1 MSRADDDDDVYR
13 SENVII
19 HEQPMT
25 AVYLNP
31 RGQVVIRQRDDF
43 DGDRWVFFS
52 TEHLPALMKALAEI
66 APYAGF
72 VPLQDKYDGEQEV
85 EQPPSVAAQPPAPAR
100 EPDQRE
106 LIVAAL
112 GAGGKSKRQIA
123 AEIGVSEATVRR
135 VAATLGATLV
145 QLSCDSR
152 ASDAPGVARDD
163 ATAEQEAVDR
173 DAPSL
178 FGSR

>member
-1 MSRADDDDDVYR
+1 MSRCDDDDDNVFR

-31 RGQVVIRQRDDF
+31 KGQVVIRQRDDF
-43 DGDRWVFFS
+43 DGDRWVYFS
-52 TEHLPALMKALAEI
+52 AEHLAALMKALAEI

-72 VPLQDKYDGEQEV
+72 VPLQEKDDDEQVV
-85 EQPPSVAAQPPAPAR
+85 EQPPPVATPPPETAR

-112 GAGGKSKRQIA
+112 RTGGKSKRQIA

-135 VAATLGATLV
+135 VAATLV
-145 QLSCDSR
+145 RLSCDSR

-163 ATAEQEAVDR
+163 APAEQETVDR

>member
-1 MSRADDDDDVYR
+1 VSRSDDDDDNVYT
-13 SENVII
+13 SETVII

-31 RGQVVIRQRDDF
+31 KGQVVIRQRDDF
-43 DGDRWVFFS
+43 DGDRWVYFS
-52 TEHLPALMKALAEI
+52 AEHLGALIKALAEI

-72 VPLQDKYDGEQEV
+72 VPLQEKDDDEQEV
-85 EQPPSVAAQPPAPAR
+85 EPPPPVATPPPETAR

-112 GAGGKSKRQIA
+112 RAGGKSKRQIA

-135 VAATLGATLV
+135 VAATLV
-145 QLSCDSR
+145 RLSCDSR

-163 ATAEQEAVDR
+163 APAEQEAVDR